1 MNGEVLTAQQQ
12 VAVQR
17 RTVLVLSL
25 GQVLGGIAFGAT
37 VSLGALLAADISG
50 SDALS
55 GLATA
60 SVTLGAAL
68 CAIPLAR
75 LAARVGRRRA
85 LTLGN
90 LFALIGIAVVITAAS
105 LRVFPLLLIGILM
118 IGAGNA
124 GNLQSRFA
132 ATDLAAP
139 AHRGRDLSIVVWA
152 TTLGGVAGPLLLGPG
167 EIVGEMIGMPP
178 QTGSY
183 AFSFV
188 AQCAALILYLVA
200 LRPDPLLAA
209 QRLAKVAAAV
219 TGERF
224 LDRPIV
230 ARYAIFAIA
239 GSHVVMASV
248 MAMTPIHLANMAH
261 GHHGAPASPA
271 DISALVGIT
280 IALHVGGMYA
290 LSPVFGILADRWGR
304 LRVVLLGQVLL
315 AGALAFAVFVN
326 DQEWGVMAALILL
339 GLGWSAATVAGAALL
354 TESSA
359 PELRTRR
366 QGRSD
371 SLMSLSAAGGAVL
384 AGVVLSNFQYAG
396 LGIAASVLVVAIV
409 ALSPLARNSASGK
422 PELTSAPESGGGG
435 N

>member
-1 MNGEVLTAQQQ
+1 MTDVALTAAQQTT
-12 VAVQR
+12 VQR

-50 SDALS
+50 NDALS

-60 SVTLGAAL
+60 SVTLGAAA

-75 LAARVGRRRA
+75 LAARAGRRRS

-90 LFALIGIAVVITAAS
+90 LFALVGIAVVILAAS
-105 LRVFPLLLIGILM
+105 LRVFPLLLAGILM

-139 AHRGRDLSIVVWA
+139 QHRGRDLSIVVWS
-152 TTLGGVAGPLLLGPG
+152 TTIGGVAGPLLLGPG
-167 EIVGEMIGMPP
+167 EIVGQAVGMPP

-183 AFSFV
+183 LFSFV
-188 AQCAALILYLVA
+188 AQCAALVLYIVA

-209 QRLAKVAAAV
+209 QRLAKASAATAGV
-219 TGERF
+219 VVV
-224 LDRPIV
+224 DRPRV

-248 MAMTPIHLANMAH
+248 MAMTPVHLSHMAH
-261 GHHGAPASPA
+261 GAGGMAATPA
-271 DISALVGIT
+271 DVSALVGIT

-290 LSPVFGILADRWGR
+290 LSPVFGVLADRWGR
-304 LRVVLLGQVLL
+304 LQVVLLGQVLL
-315 AGALAFAVFVN
+315 AGALAFAVFTGT
-326 DQEWGVMAALILL
+326 EAWGVMVALILL

-354 TESSA
+354 TEASA

-371 SLMSLSAAGGAVL
+371 SLMSLSAAAGSVL
-384 AGVVLSNFQYAG
+384 AGVVLANFQYAG
-396 LGIAASVLVVAIV
+396 LGVAASVLVVAIV
-409 ALSPLARNSASGK
+409 ALSPLARSG
-422 PELTSAPESGGGG
+422 AR
-435 N
+435 

>member
-1 MNGEVLTAQQQ
+1 MTVAALTAAQQA
-12 VAVQR
+12 AVQR
-17 RTVLVLSL
+17 RTVLVLSS

-75 LAARVGRRRA
+75 LAATMGRRRA

-90 LFALIGIAVVITAAS
+90 LFALVGIAVVILAAS

-139 AHRGRDLSIVVWA
+139 EHRGRDLSVVVWA
-152 TTLGGVAGPLLLGPG
+152 TTIGGVAGPLLLGPG
-167 EIVGEMIGMPP
+167 EIVGAAIGMPP

-188 AQCAALILYLVA
+188 AQCVALGLYLVA

-209 QRLAKVAAAV
+209 QRLASVAAKATGAV
-219 TGERF
+219 VA
-224 LDRPIV
+224 DRPIV
-230 ARYAIFAIA
+230 ARYAMFAVA

-248 MAMTPIHLANMAH
+248 MAMTPVHLAHMAH
-261 GHHGAPASPA
+261 GAHGMAPTPA
-271 DISALVGIT
+271 DVSALVGIT

-304 LRVVLLGQVLL
+304 LRVVLLGQILL
-315 AGALAFAVFVN
+315 GGALAFAVFAN
-326 DQEWGVMAALILL
+326 DREWGVIVALILL

-359 PELRTRR
+359 PEIRTRR

-371 SLMSLSAAGGAVL
+371 SLMSLSAAAGAVL

-396 LGIAASVLVVAIV
+396 LGIAASVIVIAIV
-409 ALSPLARNSASGK
+409 GLSPLGRYRR
-422 PELTSAPESGGGG
+422 
-435 N
+435 

>member
-1 MNGEVLTAQQQ
+1 VTSVALTASEQA
-12 VAVQR
+12 VVQR
-17 RTVLVLSL
+17 RTVVVLSI
-25 GQVLGGIAFGAT
+25 GQVLGGTAFGAT

-75 LAARVGRRRA
+75 LAARLGRRRA

-90 LFALIGIAVVITAAS
+90 LFALLGIAVVILAAS
-105 LRVFPLLLIGILM
+105 LRLFPLLLVGILM

-139 AHRGRDLSIVVWA
+139 AHRGRDLSVVVWA
-152 TTLGGVAGPLLLGPG
+152 TTVGGVAGPLLLGPG
-167 EIVGEMIGMPP
+167 EVVGQAIGMPP

-183 AFSFV
+183 AFSFA
-188 AQCAALILYLVA
+188 AQAAALVLYLVA

-209 QRLAKVAAAV
+209 QRLASAAAATTTV
-219 TGERF
+219 PF
-224 LDRPIV
+224 VDRPMV
-230 ARYAIFAIA
+230 ARYAMFAVA

-248 MAMTPIHLANMAH
+248 MAMTPVHLAHMAH
-261 GHHGAPASPA
+261 GAHGMEAAPADVSQ
-271 DISALVGIT
+271 LVGVT
-280 IALHVGGMYA
+280 IALHVAGMYA
-290 LSPVFGILADRWGR
+290 LSPVFGVLADRWGR
-304 LRVVLLGQVLL
+304 LRVVLLGQ
-315 AGALAFAVFVN
+315 ALSAASLGFAIFTN
-326 DQEWGVMAALILL
+326 DQAWGVMIALILL

-354 TESSA
+354 TEASA

-371 SLMSLSAAGGAVL
+371 SLMSLSAAAGAVL
-384 AGVVLSNFQYAG
+384 AGVILSNFQYAG
-396 LGIAASVLVVAIV
+396 LGIAAFVLVLAIV
-409 ALSPLARNSASGK
+409 ALAPLGRMS
-422 PELTSAPESGGGG
+422 ER
-435 N
+435 

>member
-1 MNGEVLTAQQQ
+1 MSAPALTAAQQS
-12 VAVQR
+12 AVQR

-50 SDALS
+50 DDALS

-90 LFALIGIAVVITAAS
+90 LFALVGIAVVILAAS
-105 LRVFPLLLIGILM
+105 LRVFPLLLAGILM

-132 ATDLAAP
+132 ATDLAVP

-152 TTLGGVAGPLLLGPG
+152 TTIGGVAGPLLLGPG
-167 EIVGEMIGMPP
+167 EIVGAAIGMPP

-183 AFSFV
+183 VFSFV
-188 AQCAALILYLVA
+188 AQSAALVLYLVA

-209 QRLAKVAAAV
+209 QRIATVAAAASSV
-219 TGERF
+219 QAV
-224 LDRPIV
+224 DRPVV
-230 ARYAIFAIA
+230 ARYAMFAIA

-248 MAMTPIHLANMAH
+248 MAMTPIHLSHMAH
-261 GHHGAPASPA
+261 SMHAGHDTAAAAA
-271 DISALVGIT
+271 DVSQLVGIT
-280 IALHVGGMYA
+280 IALHVAGMYA

-304 LRVVLLGQVLL
+304 LQVVLFGQVLL
-315 AGALAFAVFVN
+315 GGSLIFAIFAN
-326 DQEWGVMAALILL
+326 DRAWGVMIALILL

-371 SLMSLSAAGGAVL
+371 SLMSLSAAAGAVL
-384 AGVVLSNFQYAG
+384 AGVILSNFQYAG
-396 LGIAASVLVVAIV
+396 LGIAASVLVLIIV
-409 ALSPLARNSASGK
+409 ALSPLGRRARS
-422 PELTSAPESGGGG
+422 
-435 N
+435 

>member
-1 MNGEVLTAQQQ
+1 MTVVALTATEQA
-12 VAVQR
+12 AVQR

-90 LFALIGIAVVITAAS
+90 LFALVGIAVVILAAS
-105 LRVFPLLLIGILM
+105 LRVFPLLLVGILM

-132 ATDLAAP
+132 ATDLAA
-139 AHRGRDLSIVVWA
+139 AKHRGRDLSIVVWA
-152 TTLGGVAGPLLLGPG
+152 TTIGGVAGPLLLGPG
-167 EIVGEMIGMPP
+167 EIVGAAIGMPP

-209 QRLAKVAAAV
+209 QRLVTATAAA
-219 TGERF
+219 TGTVMA
-224 LDRPIV
+224 DRPVV
-230 ARYAIFAIA
+230 ARYAMFAVA

-248 MAMTPIHLANMAH
+248 MAMTPVHLAHMAH
-261 GHHGAPASPA
+261 GAHGMSPTPA
-271 DISALVGIT
+271 DVSALVGIT

-290 LSPVFGILADRWGR
+290 LSPLFGILADRWGR

-315 AGALAFAVFVN
+315 GGALAFAVFVN
-326 DQEWGVMAALILL
+326 DQEWGVMVALIML

-359 PELRTRR
+359 PEIRTRR

-371 SLMSLSAAGGAVL
+371 SLMSLSAAAGAVL

-396 LGIAASVLVVAIV
+396 LGIAASVIVVVIV
-409 ALSPLARNSASGK
+409 ALSPLGRSK
-422 PELTSAPESGGGG
+422 R
-435 N
+435 

>member
-1 MNGEVLTAQQQ
+1 MSVVALTAAQQ
-12 VAVQR
+12 ATVQR

-50 SDALS
+50 NDALS

-75 LAARVGRRRA
+75 LAAKVGRRRA

-90 LFALIGIAVVITAAS
+90 LFALVGIAVVILAAS
-105 LRVFPLLLIGILM
+105 LRVFPLLLVGILM

-132 ATDLAAP
+132 ATDLAA
-139 AHRGRDLSIVVWA
+139 AQHRGRDLSIVVWA
-152 TTLGGVAGPLLLGPG
+152 TTIGGVAGPLLLGPG
-167 EIVGEMIGMPP
+167 ELVGAAIGMPP

-188 AQCAALILYLVA
+188 AQCAALVLYLVA

-209 QRLAKVAAAV
+209 QRLAKEAVAA
-219 TGERF
+219 TGAAMA
-224 LDRPIV
+224 DRPVI
-230 ARYAIFAIA
+230 ARYAIFAVA

-248 MAMTPIHLANMAH
+248 MAMTPVHLAHMAH
-261 GHHGAPASPA
+261 GAHGMAPTPA
-271 DISALVGIT
+271 DVSALVGIT

-290 LSPVFGILADRWGR
+290 LSPLFGILADRWGR

-315 AGALAFAVFVN
+315 GGALAFAVFAN
-326 DQEWGVMAALILL
+326 DREWGVMVALILL

-359 PELRTRR
+359 PEVRTRR

-371 SLMSLSAAGGAVL
+371 SLMSLSAAAGAVL
-384 AGVVLSNFQYAG
+384 AGIVLSNFQYAG
-396 LGIAASVLVVAIV
+396 LGIAASVIVVAIV
-409 ALSPLARNSASGK
+409 VLSPLGRAKR
-422 PELTSAPESGGGG
+422 
-435 N
+435 

>member
-1 MNGEVLTAQQQ
+1 MTVVALTAAQQA
-12 VAVQR
+12 AVQR
-17 RTVLVLSL
+17 RTVLVLSS

-75 LAARVGRRRA
+75 LAAKMGRRRA

-90 LFALIGIAVVITAAS
+90 LFALVGIAVVILAAS
-105 LRVFPLLLIGILM
+105 LRVFPLLLVGILM

-132 ATDLAAP
+132 ATDLAA
-139 AHRGRDLSIVVWA
+139 AEHRGRDLSIVVWA

-167 EIVGEMIGMPP
+167 EIVGAAIGMPP

-188 AQCAALILYLVA
+188 AQCVALVLYLVA
-200 LRPDPLLAA
+200 LRPDPLLTA
-209 QRLAKVAAAV
+209 QRLATATAAA
-219 TGERF
+219 TGAVVA
-224 LDRPIV
+224 DRPVV
-230 ARYAIFAIA
+230 ARYAMFAVA

-248 MAMTPIHLANMAH
+248 MAMTPVHLAHMAH
-261 GHHGAPASPA
+261 GAHGMAPTPA
-271 DISALVGIT
+271 DVSALVGIT

-290 LSPVFGILADRWGR
+290 LSPLFGILADRWGR
-304 LRVVLLGQVLL
+304 LRVVLLGQILL
-315 AGALAFAVFVN
+315 GGALAFAVFAN
-326 DQEWGVMAALILL
+326 DREWGVIVALILL

-359 PELRTRR
+359 PEIRTRR

-371 SLMSLSAAGGAVL
+371 SLMSLSAAAGAVL

-396 LGIAASVLVVAIV
+396 LGIAASVIVVAIV
-409 ALSPLARNSASGK
+409 ALSPLGRSRR
-422 PELTSAPESGGGG
+422 
-435 N
+435 

>member
-1 MNGEVLTAQQQ
+1 MTRVALTADQQA
-12 VAVQR
+12 AVQR

-50 SDALS
+50 RDALS

-75 LAARVGRRRA
+75 LASRVGRRRA
-85 LTLGN
+85 LSFGN
-90 LFALIGIAVVITAAS
+90 LFALIGIAVVILAAD
-105 LRVFPLLLIGILM
+105 LRVFPLLLVGILL

-139 AHRGRDLSIVVWA
+139 GHRGRDLSIVVWA
-152 TTLGGVAGPLLLGPG
+152 TTIGGVAGPLLLGPG
-167 EIVGEMIGMPP
+167 EVVGQAIGMPP
-178 QTGSY
+178 LTGSY
-183 AFSFV
+183 VFSFV

-209 QRLAKVAAAV
+209 QRIAKASAAAIGGAV
-219 TGERF
+219 A
-224 LDRPIV
+224 DRPLV
-230 ARYAIFAIA
+230 ARYAVFAIA

-248 MAMTPIHLANMAH
+248 MAMTPVHLSHMAH
-261 GHHGAPASPA
+261 GAHGAAATAA
-271 DISALVGIT
+271 DVSALVGVT
-280 IALHVGGMYA
+280 IALHVAGMYA
-290 LSPVFGILADRWGR
+290 LSPIFGVLADRWGR
-304 LRVVLLGQVLL
+304 LRVVLLGQALL
-315 AGALAFAVFVN
+315 AASLAFAIFAN
-326 DQEWGVMAALILL
+326 GQAWGVMVALILL

-354 TESSA
+354 TEASA

-371 SLMSLSAAGGAVL
+371 SLMSLSAAAGAVL
-384 AGVVLSNFQYAG
+384 AGVVLSNFQYSG
-396 LGIAASVLVVAIV
+396 LGVAAAVLVVVIV
-409 ALSPLARNSASGK
+409 ALSPLGRTGSR
-422 PELTSAPESGGGG
+422 
-435 N
+435 

>member
-1 MNGEVLTAQQQ
+1 MTAAVLTATEQA
-12 VAVQR
+12 VVQR

-75 LAARVGRRRA
+75 LAAKVGRRRA

-90 LFALIGIAVVITAAS
+90 LFALVGIAVVILAAA
-105 LRVFPLLLIGILM
+105 LRIFPLLLAGILM

-139 AHRGRDLSIVVWA
+139 VHRGRDLSIVVWA
-152 TTLGGVAGPLLLGPG
+152 TTIGGVAGPLLLAPG
-167 EIVGEMIGMPP
+167 EVVGQALGMPP

-183 AFSFV
+183 VFSFV
-188 AQCAALILYLVA
+188 AQCAALLLYVVA
-200 LRPDPLLAA
+200 LRPDPLLSA
-209 QRLAKVAAAV
+209 QRLARTAAAAV
-219 TGERF
+219 GETVA
-224 LDRPIV
+224 DRPVV
-230 ARYAIFAIA
+230 ARYAIFAVA
-239 GSHVVMASV
+239 ASHVVMASV
-248 MAMTPIHLANMAH
+248 MAMTPVHLSHMAH
-261 GHHGAPASPA
+261 GAHGMEASPA
-271 DISALVGIT
+271 DVSQLVGVT
-280 IALHVGGMYA
+280 IALHVAGMYA
-290 LSPVFGILADRWGR
+290 LSPVFGILADRWGK
-304 LRVVLLGQVLL
+304 LRVVLLGQALSAASLL
-315 AGALAFAVFVN
+315 FAIFAN
-326 DQEWGVMAALILL
+326 DQPGGVMSALILL

-354 TESSA
+354 TEASA

-371 SLMSLSAAGGAVL
+371 SLMSLCAAAGAVL

-396 LGIAASVLVVAIV
+396 LGVAASVLVIAIV
-409 ALSPLARNSASGK
+409 ALSPLART
-422 PELTSAPESGGGG
+422 PRT
-435 N
+435 

>member
-1 MNGEVLTAQQQ
+1 MTDAALTVAEQA
-12 VAVQR
+12 AVQR
-17 RTVLVLSL
+17 RTVLVLSI

-37 VSLGALLAADISG
+37 VSLGALLAADLSG
-50 SDALS
+50 DDALS

-90 LFALIGIAVVITAAS
+90 MFALVGIAVVILAAS
-105 LRVFPLLLIGILM
+105 LRVFPLLLVGILM

-132 ATDLAAP
+132 ATDLAA
-139 AHRGRDLSIVVWA
+139 AQHRGRDLSIVVWA
-152 TTLGGVAGPLLLGPG
+152 TTIGGVAGPLLLGPG
-167 EIVGEMIGMPP
+167 EIVGEAIGMPP

-188 AQCAALILYLVA
+188 AQCAALVLYLVA
-200 LRPDPLLAA
+200 LRPDPLLSA
-209 QRLAKVAAAV
+209 QRLATAAVAATGVAV
-219 TGERF
+219 A
-224 LDRPIV
+224 DRPVV
-230 ARYAIFAIA
+230 ARYAIFAVA

-248 MAMTPIHLANMAH
+248 MAMTPVHLAHMAH
-261 GHHGAPASPA
+261 GAHGMAPTPA
-271 DISALVGIT
+271 DVSALVGIT

-290 LSPVFGILADRWGR
+290 LSPLFGILADRWGR
-304 LRVVLLGQVLL
+304 LRVVLLGQLL
-315 AGALAFAVFVN
+315 LGGALAFAVLVN
-326 DQEWGVMAALILL
+326 DQEWGVMVALILL

-359 PELRTRR
+359 PEVRTRR

-371 SLMSLSAAGGAVL
+371 SLMSLSAAAGAVL

-396 LGIAASVLVVAIV
+396 LGIAASVIVLAIV
-409 ALSPLARNSASGK
+409 VLSPLGRAKR
-422 PELTSAPESGGGG
+422 
-435 N
+435 

>member
-1 MNGEVLTAQQQ
+1 MTTVALTPSEQAD
-12 VAVQR
+12 VQR
-17 RTVLVLSL
+17 RTVLVLSV
-25 GQVLGGIAFGAT
+25 GQVLGGTAFGAT

-75 LAARVGRRRA
+75 LAARLGRRRA

-90 LFALIGIAVVITAAS
+90 LFALVGIGVVILAAS
-105 LRVFPLLLIGILM
+105 LRLFPLLLIGILM

-139 AHRGRDLSIVVWA
+139 THRGRDLSIVVWA
-152 TTLGGVAGPLLLGPG
+152 TTVGGVAGPLLLGPG
-167 EIVGEMIGMPP
+167 EVVGQALGMPP

-188 AQCAALILYLVA
+188 AQAAALVLYLVA

-209 QRLAKVAAAV
+209 QLLARSAGSMTATPTA
-219 TGERF
+219 
-224 LDRPIV
+224 DRPRT
-230 ARYAIFAIA
+230 ARYAIFAVA

-248 MAMTPIHLANMAH
+248 MAMTPIHLAHMAH
-261 GHHGAPASPA
+261 GAHGMAPTSA
-271 DISALVGIT
+271 DISQLVGVT
-280 IALHVGGMYA
+280 IALHVAGMYA
-290 LSPVFGILADRWGR
+290 LSPVFGVLADRWGR
-304 LRVVLLGQVLL
+304 LRVVLLGQALL
-315 AGALAFAVFVN
+315 AASLVFAIFAN
-326 DQEWGVMAALILL
+326 DQAWGVMVALILL

-354 TESSA
+354 TEASA

-371 SLMSLSAAGGAVL
+371 SLMSLSAAAGAVL
-384 AGVVLSNFQYAG
+384 AGVILSNFQYAG
-396 LGIAASVLVVAIV
+396 LGIAASVLVLVIV
-409 ALSPLARNSASGK
+409 VLAPFGRMT
-422 PELTSAPESGGGG
+422 PR
-435 N
+435 

>member
-1 MNGEVLTAQQQ
+1 MTGVALTAAQQA
-12 VAVQR
+12 AVQR
-17 RTVLVLSL
+17 RTVLVLST

-75 LAARVGRRRA
+75 LAAKVGRRRA

-90 LFALIGIAVVITAAS
+90 LFALVGIAVVILAAS
-105 LRVFPLLLIGILM
+105 VRVFPLLLVGILM

-139 AHRGRDLSIVVWA
+139 HHRGRDLSIVVWA
-152 TTLGGVAGPLLLGPG
+152 TTIGGVAGPLLLGPG
-167 EIVGEMIGMPP
+167 EIVGAAIGMPP

-188 AQCAALILYLVA
+188 AQCVALVLYLVA

-209 QRLAKVAAAV
+209 QRLASAAAKA
-219 TGERF
+219 TGAVVA
-224 LDRPIV
+224 DRPVV
-230 ARYAIFAIA
+230 ARYAMFAVA

-248 MAMTPIHLANMAH
+248 MAMTPVHLAHMAH
-261 GHHGAPASPA
+261 GAHGMAPTPA
-271 DISALVGIT
+271 DVSALVGIT

-304 LRVVLLGQVLL
+304 LRVVLLGQILL
-315 AGALAFAVFVN
+315 GGALAFAVFAN
-326 DQEWGVMAALILL
+326 DREWGVIVALILL

-359 PELRTRR
+359 PEIRTRR

-371 SLMSLSAAGGAVL
+371 SLMSLSAAAGAVL
-384 AGVVLSNFQYAG
+384 AGVVLANFQYAG
-396 LGIAASVLVVAIV
+396 LGIAASVIVIAIV
-409 ALSPLARNSASGK
+409 ALSPLGRSRG
-422 PELTSAPESGGGG
+422 
-435 N
+435 

>member
-1 MNGEVLTAQQQ
+1 MTTVALTAAQQT
-12 VAVQR
+12 AVQR

-50 SDALS
+50 NDALS

-60 SVTLGAAL
+60 SVTLGAAA

-90 LFALIGIAVVITAAS
+90 LFALVGIAVVILAAS
-105 LRVFPLLLIGILM
+105 LRVFPLLLVGILL

-139 AHRGRDLSIVVWA
+139 QHRGRDLSIVVWS
-152 TTLGGVAGPLLLGPG
+152 TTIGGVAGPLLLGPG
-167 EIVGEMIGMPP
+167 EIVGQAVGMPP

-183 AFSFV
+183 LFSFV
-188 AQCAALILYLVA
+188 AQCAALVLYIVA

-209 QRLAKVAAAV
+209 QRLAKASAAV
-219 TGERF
+219 TGTVVA
-224 LDRPIV
+224 DRPRV

-248 MAMTPIHLANMAH
+248 MAMTPVHLSHMAH
-261 GHHGAPASPA
+261 GAGGMAPSPA
-271 DISALVGIT
+271 DVSALVGIT

-290 LSPVFGILADRWGR
+290 LSPVFGVLADRWGR
-304 LRVVLLGQVLL
+304 LQVVLLGQALL
-315 AGALAFAVFVN
+315 AGALAFAVFTGT
-326 DQEWGVMAALILL
+326 EAWGVMVALILL

-354 TESSA
+354 TEASA

-371 SLMSLSAAGGAVL
+371 SLMSLSAAAGSVL
-384 AGVVLSNFQYAG
+384 AGVVLANFQYAG
-396 LGIAASVLVVAIV
+396 LGVAAFVLVIAIV
-409 ALSPLARNSASGK
+409 VLAPLARSG
-422 PELTSAPESGGGG
+422 AR
-435 N
+435 

>member
-1 MNGEVLTAQQQ
+1 MTTVALTAAQQT
-12 VAVQR
+12 AVQR

-50 SDALS
+50 NDALS

-60 SVTLGAAL
+60 SVTLGAAA

-90 LFALIGIAVVITAAS
+90 LFALVGIAVVILAAS
-105 LRVFPLLLIGILM
+105 LRVFPLLLVGILL

-139 AHRGRDLSIVVWA
+139 QHRGRDLSIVVWS
-152 TTLGGVAGPLLLGPG
+152 TTIGGVAGPLLLGPG
-167 EIVGEMIGMPP
+167 EIVGQAVGMPP

-183 AFSFV
+183 LFSFV
-188 AQCAALILYLVA
+188 AQCAALVLYIVA

-209 QRLAKVAAAV
+209 QRLAKSSAAV
-219 TGERF
+219 TGTAVA
-224 LDRPIV
+224 DRPRV

-248 MAMTPIHLANMAH
+248 MAMTPVHLSHMAH
-261 GHHGAPASPA
+261 GAGGMAPSPA
-271 DISALVGIT
+271 DVSALVGIT

-290 LSPVFGILADRWGR
+290 LSPVFGVLADRWGR
-304 LRVVLLGQVLL
+304 LQVVLLGQALL
-315 AGALAFAVFVN
+315 AGALAFAVFTGT
-326 DQEWGVMAALILL
+326 EAWGVMVALILL

-354 TESSA
+354 TEASA

-371 SLMSLSAAGGAVL
+371 SLMSLSAAAGSVL
-384 AGVVLSNFQYAG
+384 AGVVLANFQYAG
-396 LGIAASVLVVAIV
+396 LGVAAFVLVIAIV
-409 ALSPLARNSASGK
+409 ALAPLARSG
-422 PELTSAPESGGGG
+422 AR
-435 N
+435 

>member
-1 MNGEVLTAQQQ
+1 MTTVALTAAQQT
-12 VAVQR
+12 AVQR

-50 SDALS
+50 NDALS

-60 SVTLGAAL
+60 SVTLGAAA

-75 LAARVGRRRA
+75 LAAHVGRRRA

-90 LFALIGIAVVITAAS
+90 LFALVGIAVVIVAAS
-105 LRVFPLLLIGILM
+105 LRVFPLLLVGILL

-139 AHRGRDLSIVVWA
+139 QHRGRDLSIVVWS
-152 TTLGGVAGPLLLGPG
+152 TTIGGVAGPLLLGPG
-167 EIVGEMIGMPP
+167 EIVGQAVGMPP

-183 AFSFV
+183 LFSFV
-188 AQCAALILYLVA
+188 AQCAALVLYIVA

-209 QRLAKVAAAV
+209 QRLAKSSAAV
-219 TGERF
+219 TGTAVA
-224 LDRPIV
+224 DRPRV

-248 MAMTPIHLANMAH
+248 MAMTPVHLSRMAH
-261 GHHGAPASPA
+261 GAGGMAPSPA
-271 DISALVGIT
+271 DVSALVGIT

-290 LSPVFGILADRWGR
+290 LSPVFGVLADRWGR
-304 LRVVLLGQVLL
+304 LQVVLLGQALL
-315 AGALAFAVFVN
+315 AGALAFAVFTGT
-326 DQEWGVMAALILL
+326 EAWGVMVALILL

-354 TESSA
+354 TEASA

-371 SLMSLSAAGGAVL
+371 TLMSLSAAAGSVL
-384 AGVVLSNFQYAG
+384 AGVVLANFQYAG
-396 LGIAASVLVVAIV
+396 LGVAAFVLVIAIV
-409 ALSPLARNSASGK
+409 ALAPLARSG
-422 PELTSAPESGGGG
+422 AR
-435 N
+435 

>member
-1 MNGEVLTAQQQ
+1 MTSPALTAQQQ
-12 VAVQR
+12 ASVQR
-17 RTVLVLSL
+17 RTVMVLSL

-50 SDALS
+50 DDSLS

-75 LAARVGRRRA
+75 MAARLGRRRA

-90 LFALIGIAVVITAAS
+90 MFALAGIAVVILAAG
-105 LRVFPLLLIGILM
+105 LRVFPLLLVGILM

-152 TTLGGVAGPLLLGPG
+152 TTIGGVAGPLLLGPG
-167 EIVGEMIGMPP
+167 EIVGAAIGMPP
-178 QTGSY
+178 LTGSY
-183 AFSFV
+183 VFSFV
-188 AQCAALILYLVA
+188 AQVAALILYLVA
-200 LRPDPLLAA
+200 LRPDPLLTA
-209 QRLAKVAAAV
+209 QKIATVAAAT
-219 TGERF
+219 TGVHAP
-224 LDRPIV
+224 DRPV
-230 ARYAIFAIA
+230 AARYAMFAIA

-248 MAMTPIHLANMAH
+248 MAMTPIHLSHMAH
-261 GHHGAPASPA
+261 GAHGMAATPA
-271 DISALVGIT
+271 DVSQLVGIT
-280 IALHVGGMYA
+280 IALHVAGMYA
-290 LSPVFGILADRWGR
+290 LSPVFGILSDRWGR
-304 LRVVLLGQVLL
+304 LQVVLFGQVLL
-315 AGALAFAVFVN
+315 AASLGFAIFAS
-326 DQEWGVMAALILL
+326 DQPWGVMVALILL

-371 SLMSLSAAGGAVL
+371 SLMSLSAAAGAVL
-384 AGVVLSNFQYAG
+384 AGVVLSNFQYPG

-409 ALSPLARNSASGK
+409 ALSPLARRSRR
-422 PELTSAPESGGGG
+422 
-435 N
+435 

>member
-1 MNGEVLTAQQQ
+1 MTSGALTAAQQT
-12 VAVQR
+12 AVQR

-75 LAARVGRRRA
+75 LAARLGRRRA

-90 LFALIGIAVVITAAS
+90 LFALVGIAVVILAAS
-105 LRVFPLLLIGILM
+105 VRVFPLLLVGILL

-139 AHRGRDLSIVVWA
+139 QHRGRDLSIVVWS
-152 TTLGGVAGPLLLGPG
+152 TTIGGVAGPLLLGPG
-167 EIVGEMIGMPP
+167 EVVGHAIGMPP

-183 AFSFV
+183 VFSFV
-188 AQCAALILYLVA
+188 AQCAALVLYLVA

-209 QRLAKVAAAV
+209 QRLATQAAAA
-219 TGERF
+219 TGTAAV
-224 LDRPIV
+224 DRPRV

-248 MAMTPIHLANMAH
+248 MAMTPVHLSHMAH
-261 GHHGAPASPA
+261 GAHGAAATPA
-271 DISALVGIT
+271 DVSALVGIT

-290 LSPVFGILADRWGR
+290 LSPVFGVLADRWGR

-315 AGALAFAVFVN
+315 GGALAFAVFTGT
-326 DQEWGVMAALILL
+326 EAWGVMVALILL

-354 TESSA
+354 TEASA

-371 SLMSLSAAGGAVL
+371 SLMSLSAAAGSVL
-384 AGVVLSNFQYAG
+384 AGIVLSNFQYAG
-396 LGIAASVLVVAIV
+396 LGIAASVLVLAIV
-409 ALSPLARNSASGK
+409 VLSPLARTTAR
-422 PELTSAPESGGGG
+422 
-435 N
+435 

>member
-1 MNGEVLTAQQQ
+1 MTDVALTATQQQ
-12 VAVQR
+12 AVQR

-60 SVTLGAAL
+60 SVTLGAAV

-75 LAARVGRRRA
+75 MAARLGRRRA

-90 LFALIGIAVVITAAS
+90 LFALIGIAVVILAAS
-105 LRVFPLLLIGILM
+105 VRVFPLLLVGILL

-139 AHRGRDLSIVVWA
+139 QHRGRDLSIVVWS
-152 TTLGGVAGPLLLGPG
+152 TTIGGVAGPLLLGPG
-167 EIVGEMIGMPP
+167 EVVGQAIGMPP

-183 AFSFV
+183 VFSFV
-188 AQCAALILYLVA
+188 AQCAALVLYLVA

-209 QRLAKVAAAV
+209 QRLAQAAAATTSAV
-219 TGERF
+219 VA
-224 LDRPIV
+224 DRPRV

-248 MAMTPIHLANMAH
+248 MAMTPVHLSHMAH
-261 GHHGAPASPA
+261 GAHGAAATPA
-271 DISALVGIT
+271 DVSALVGIT

-290 LSPVFGILADRWGR
+290 LSPVFGVLADRWGR
-304 LRVVLLGQVLL
+304 LRVVLLGQALL
-315 AGALAFAVFVN
+315 GGALAFAVFAGT
-326 DQEWGVMAALILL
+326 EAWGVMVALILL

-354 TESSA
+354 TEASA
-359 PELRTRR
+359 PDVRTRR

-371 SLMSLSAAGGAVL
+371 SLMSLSAAAGSVL

-396 LGIAASVLVVAIV
+396 LGIAASVLVLAIV
-409 ALSPLARNSASGK
+409 ALSPLARSSAR
-422 PELTSAPESGGGG
+422 
-435 N
+435 

>member
-1 MNGEVLTAQQQ
+1 MTDVALTAAQQT
-12 VAVQR
+12 AVQR

-50 SDALS
+50 NDALS

-60 SVTLGAAL
+60 SVTLGAAA

-90 LFALIGIAVVITAAS
+90 LFALVGIAVVILAAS
-105 LRVFPLLLIGILM
+105 LRIFPLLLAGILM

-139 AHRGRDLSIVVWA
+139 QHRGRDLSIVVWS
-152 TTLGGVAGPLLLGPG
+152 TTIGGVAGPLLLGPG
-167 EIVGEMIGMPP
+167 EIVGLAVGMPP

-183 AFSFV
+183 LFSFV
-188 AQCAALILYLVA
+188 AQCAALLLYIVA

-209 QRLAKVAAAV
+209 QRLATASAAAAGAV
-219 TGERF
+219 AE
-224 LDRPIV
+224 DRPRV

-248 MAMTPIHLANMAH
+248 MAMTPVHLSHMAH
-261 GHHGAPASPA
+261 GAGGMAATPA
-271 DISALVGIT
+271 DVSALVGIT

-290 LSPVFGILADRWGR
+290 LSPVFGVLADRWGR
-304 LRVVLLGQVLL
+304 LKVVLLGQVLL
-315 AGALAFAVFVN
+315 AGALAFAVFTGT
-326 DQEWGVMAALILL
+326 EAWGVMVALILL

-354 TESSA
+354 TEASA

-371 SLMSLSAAGGAVL
+371 SLMSLSAAAGSVL
-384 AGVVLSNFQYAG
+384 AGVVLSNFQYSG
-396 LGIAASVLVVAIV
+396 LGIAAFILVVAIV
-409 ALSPLARNSASGK
+409 ALSPLARAG
-422 PELTSAPESGGGG
+422 AR
-435 N
+435 

>member
-1 MNGEVLTAQQQ
+1 MTDVALTAAQQT
-12 VAVQR
+12 AVQR

-50 SDALS
+50 NDALS

-60 SVTLGAAL
+60 SVTLGAAA

-90 LFALIGIAVVITAAS
+90 LFALVGIAVVILAAS
-105 LRVFPLLLIGILM
+105 LRIFPLLLAGILM

-139 AHRGRDLSIVVWA
+139 QHRGRDLSIVVWS
-152 TTLGGVAGPLLLGPG
+152 TTIGGVAGPLLLGPG
-167 EIVGEMIGMPP
+167 EIVGQAVGMPP

-183 AFSFV
+183 LFSFV
-188 AQCAALILYLVA
+188 AQCAALLLYIVA

-209 QRLAKVAAAV
+209 QRLATASAAAAGAV
-219 TGERF
+219 AE
-224 LDRPIV
+224 DRPRV

-248 MAMTPIHLANMAH
+248 MAMTPVHLSHMAH
-261 GHHGAPASPA
+261 GAGGMAATPA
-271 DISALVGIT
+271 DVSALVGIT

-290 LSPVFGILADRWGR
+290 LSPVFGVLADRWGR
-304 LRVVLLGQVLL
+304 LKVVLLGQVLL
-315 AGALAFAVFVN
+315 AGALAFAVFTGT
-326 DQEWGVMAALILL
+326 EAWGVMVALILL

-354 TESSA
+354 TEASA

-371 SLMSLSAAGGAVL
+371 SLMSLSAAAGSVL
-384 AGVVLSNFQYAG
+384 AGVVLSNFQYSG
-396 LGIAASVLVVAIV
+396 LGIAAFILVVAIV
-409 ALSPLARNSASGK
+409 ALSPLARAG
-422 PELTSAPESGGGG
+422 AR
-435 N
+435 

>member
-1 MNGEVLTAQQQ
+1 MTDVALTATQQQ
-12 VAVQR
+12 AVQR

-75 LAARVGRRRA
+75 MAARLGRRRA

-90 LFALIGIAVVITAAS
+90 LFALVGIAVVILAAS
-105 LRVFPLLLIGILM
+105 VRVFPLLLVGILL

-139 AHRGRDLSIVVWA
+139 QHRGRDLSIVVWS
-152 TTLGGVAGPLLLGPG
+152 TTIGGVAGPLLLGPG
-167 EIVGEMIGMPP
+167 EMVGQAIGMPP

-183 AFSFV
+183 VFSFV
-188 AQCAALILYLVA
+188 AQCAALALYLVA

-209 QRLAKVAAAV
+209 QRLAQAAAATTSAV
-219 TGERF
+219 VA
-224 LDRPIV
+224 DRPRV

-248 MAMTPIHLANMAH
+248 MAMTPVHLSHMAH
-261 GHHGAPASPA
+261 GAHGAAATPA
-271 DISALVGIT
+271 DVSALVGIT

-290 LSPVFGILADRWGR
+290 LSPVFGVMADRWGR
-304 LRVVLLGQVLL
+304 LRVVLLGQALL
-315 AGALAFAVFVN
+315 GGALAFAVFAGT
-326 DQEWGVMAALILL
+326 EAWGVMVALILL

-354 TESSA
+354 TEASA
-359 PELRTRR
+359 PEVRTRR

-371 SLMSLSAAGGAVL
+371 SLMSLSAAAGSVL
-384 AGVVLSNFQYAG
+384 AGIVLSNFQYAG
-396 LGIAASVLVVAIV
+396 LGIAASVLVLAIV
-409 ALSPLARNSASGK
+409 ALSPLARSSAR
-422 PELTSAPESGGGG
+422 
-435 N
+435 